1 MNFDIRSVIYKDA
14 PVFSFEDTCKA
25 FELSADQM
33 KQIVKEIH
41 DQDVNLWLD
50 YQGEKTLF
58 LTEPQFYCAIFESHS
73 DLAKK
78 MRNSLFNKKEFHD
91 AVFSKALEVLFNSNG
106 NK

>member
-1 MNFDIRSVIYKDA
+1 MNFNIRSVMYNNA

-25 FELSADQM
+25 FELSETQM

-41 DQDVNLWLD
+41 NQEINLWLD
-50 YQGEKTLF
+50 YQGEKILF

-78 MRNSLFNKKEFHD
+78 MRNSLFHKRDFHD
-91 AVFSKALEVLFNSNG
+91 AVFSKALEVLFNPNG